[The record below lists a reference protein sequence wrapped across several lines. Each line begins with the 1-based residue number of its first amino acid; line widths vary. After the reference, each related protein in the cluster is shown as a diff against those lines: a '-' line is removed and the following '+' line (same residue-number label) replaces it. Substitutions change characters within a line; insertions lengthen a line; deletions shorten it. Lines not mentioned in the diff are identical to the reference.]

1 MFRALFAEYFN
12 HKGLYRFVGQL
23 LRLKH
28 DIPNFEFELIV
39 VTTEQ
44 AYMEN
49 IKKSI
54 NFCGGSHSDVKFV
67 NGPIDNFLKAVE
79 GSDVN
84 FDYIEF
90 NGGVNI
96 KHNYRG
102 ILSMFREM
110 LAPEG
115 VIGLTAYVSNNMVDE
130 IR

>member
-49 IKKSI
+49 IKKRYGI
-54 NFCGGSHSDVKFV
+54 NRESMRDIHK
-67 NGPIDNFLKAVE
+67 
-79 GSDVN
+79 
-84 FDYIEF
+84 
-90 NGGVNI
+90 NI
-96 KHNYRG
+96 
-102 ILSMFREM
+102 
-110 LAPEG
+110 
-115 VIGLTAYVSNNMVDE
+115 
-130 IR
+130 

>member
-1 MFRALFAEYFN
+1 M
-12 HKGLYRFVGQL
+12 
-23 LRLKH
+23 
-28 DIPNFEFELIV
+28 
-39 VTTEQ
+39 
-44 AYMEN
+44 
-49 IKKSI
+49 
-54 NFCGGSHSDVKFV
+54 KFV